1 MTEARILLCGAS
13 KKLEGLQWE
22 SDHRLRVGR
31 MDSMEILL
39 SDPSVSRRH
48 AEIFVTPEGWV
59 IQDLG
64 SKNGTF
70 INGIRVGRSV
80 QRVHV
85 NDVLQFGDMYLTVK
99 ILEEATVTAHPSL
112 GSDAEKAHIKTSGAY
127 VRLEAVTSH
136 TWEEALQA
144 LGRPATSGEGP
155 DGRFLTLLRAGYHLC
170 HLDSLDDLLQSVLQ
184 ETVAAL
190 NSQRGAIL
198 LMSETSRQLE
208 LRAAA
213 CSPSS
218 PEPDGRCYSRILA
231 DRCFRK
237 DQSILCR
244 DVNTDL
250 ELRRT
255 GSCKRGS
262 MASVICALLRSPRR
276 RLGVIHLDRGTGQE
290 QFTEEEFYLAD
301 AIAASVSTGIEC
313 AQLVSQQREQS
324 LHMVTALAQ
333 AVELRDQYTGGHT
346 QRVTTY
352 ALFLAEELKLSPQD
366 QHLLRI
372 GTPLHDIGKIGINDA
387 ILQKPGR
394 LTIPEFEHMK
404 LHTVQGAR
412 ILETIPDFSTLIPIV
427 RHHHERWNGMGYP
440 DGLASDGISP
450 LARVV
455 AVADTFDAMTSDR
468 PYRPALSV
476 EQAYGELMAQA
487 GHHFDP
493 QYVEAFCR
501 LRPRLEAYLAQEDQ
515 VQRNSGTLI
524 RTFSPKE
531 LERVALV

>member
-1 MTEARILLCGAS
+1 MTGSRILLGGTS

-31 MDSMEILL
+31 MESMEILL

-70 INGIRVGRSV
+70 INGVRVGRSV
-80 QRVHV
+80 QRVHL
-85 NDVLQFGDMYLTVK
+85 NNVLQFGDMYLTVNA
-99 ILEEATVTAHPSL
+99 LEEGTTAHHPPS
-112 GSDAEKAHIKTSGAY
+112 GNGEKPHIKTSGTF
-127 VRLEAVTSH
+127 VRLEAVTTH
-136 TWEEALQA
+136 TWEEAVQV
-144 LGRPATSGEGP
+144 LGKPAVPGAGP

-170 HLDSLDDLLQSVLQ
+170 HLDSLDDLLQSVLE

-190 NSQRGAIL
+190 QAQRGAIL

-208 LRAAA
+208 LLATYTPAT
-213 CSPSS
+213 PG
-218 PEPDGRCYSRILA
+218 PTGRYHSRILA
-231 DRCFRK
+231 ERCFRK
-237 DQSILCR
+237 DQSLLCR
-244 DVNTDL
+244 DVNADL
-250 ELRRT
+250 ELQRT
-255 GSCKRGS
+255 GSCKQGP

-276 RLGVIHLDRGTGQE
+276 RLGVMHLDRGIGQE

-313 AQLVSQQREQS
+313 AQLVSQQREQN

-352 ALFLAEELKLSPQD
+352 ALFLAEELQLCPQD

-387 ILQKPGR
+387 ILRKPGR
-394 LTIPEFEHMK
+394 LTVPEFEHMK
-404 LHTVQGAR
+404 LHTVQGAK

-427 RHHHERWNGMGYP
+427 RHHHERWNGQGYP
-440 DGLASDGISP
+440 DGLASDRISP

-455 AVADTFDAMTSDR
+455 AVADAFDAMTSDR

-476 EQAYGELMAQA
+476 EQAYSELIAQA
-487 GHHFDP
+487 GNHFDP
-493 QYVEAFCR
+493 EYVAAFCR
-501 LRPRLEAYLAQEDQ
+501 LRPRLEAFLAQEVQ
-515 VQRNSGTLI
+515 VQQSSGTLI

-531 LERVALV
+531 LARLALV